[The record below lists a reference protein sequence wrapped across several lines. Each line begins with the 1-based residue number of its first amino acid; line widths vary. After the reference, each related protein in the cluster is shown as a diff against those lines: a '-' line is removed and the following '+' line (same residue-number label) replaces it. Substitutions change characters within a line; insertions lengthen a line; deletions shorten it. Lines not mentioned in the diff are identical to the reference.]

1 MMPGL
6 GWVLLAGAIVLA
18 IAAAVLVRRT
28 RCLTSGT
35 RFPQAKKDFHA
46 QREYLEARFVELT
59 GASGKPRGLAWEEC
73 DFDDDVAYAR
83 DRHTNALS
91 ALVAVTVRFSAIEGG
106 GMEDVEAVDNLRAAT
121 AVFHWRD
128 GRWATEGR
136 VLFNMNPSE
145 AIHYYK
151 ADLELVDEEVAR
163 PV

>member
-6 GWVLLAGAIVLA
+6 GWVLFAGAIVLA
-18 IAAAVLVRRT
+18 IAAAVLVRRM
-28 RCLTSGT
+28 RCLTCGT
-35 RFPQAKKDFHA
+35 QFSQAKKDFHA

-91 ALVAVTVRFSAIEGG
+91 ALVAVTVQFSAIEGG
-106 GMEDVEAVDNLRAAT
+106 GMEDVEAVDILRAAT
-121 AVFHWRD
+121 AVFHWQD
-128 GRWATEGR
+128 GRWTTEGR

-145 AIHYYK
+145 AIRYYK
-151 ADLELVDEEVAR
+151 ADLEMVEEEVAR

>member
-1 MMPGL
+1 MIPGL
-6 GWVLLAGAIVLA
+6 GWALFAGAIVLM
-18 IAAAVLVRRT
+18 IAAAVLVRRM
-28 RCLTSGT
+28 RRLTCGT
-35 RFPQAKKDFHA
+35 QFPQVKKDFHA
-46 QREYLEARFVELT
+46 QREYLEARFVELA
-59 GASGKPRGLAWEEC
+59 GATGKPRGLAWEEC

-83 DRHTNALS
+83 DRHTDALS

-121 AVFHWRD
+121 AVFHWRN

-151 ADLELVDEEVAR
+151 ADLEMVDEEFAR